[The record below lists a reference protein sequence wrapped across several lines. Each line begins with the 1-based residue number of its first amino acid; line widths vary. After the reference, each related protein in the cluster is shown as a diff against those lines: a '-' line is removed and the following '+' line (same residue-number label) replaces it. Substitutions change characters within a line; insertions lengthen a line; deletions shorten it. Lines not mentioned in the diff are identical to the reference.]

1 MSMVLIKEL
10 NAEHKVLLKALDL
23 IKQENGL
30 TDKVR
35 QLLPKTAEQLKA
47 HLAKEEAEF
56 YPPMRKAAETNES
69 LRSTLQ
75 VMGKE
80 MDEIAEKTLS
90 AFSLWMAGKGSAS
103 FVTDFAS
110 LYDILDARIKREEHS
125 LYARYLKLV
134 N

>member
-1 MSMVLIKEL
+1 MQSVKSI
-10 NAEHKVLLKALDL
+10 V
-23 IKQENGL
+23 
-30 TDKVR
+30 
-35 QLLPKTAEQLKA
+35 
-47 HLAKEEAEF
+47 
-56 YPPMRKAAETNES
+56 S

-90 AFSLWMAGKGSAS
+90 AFSLWMEGKGSAS
-103 FVTDFAS
+103 FVTDFTS

-125 LYARYLKLV
+125 LYARYLTLV